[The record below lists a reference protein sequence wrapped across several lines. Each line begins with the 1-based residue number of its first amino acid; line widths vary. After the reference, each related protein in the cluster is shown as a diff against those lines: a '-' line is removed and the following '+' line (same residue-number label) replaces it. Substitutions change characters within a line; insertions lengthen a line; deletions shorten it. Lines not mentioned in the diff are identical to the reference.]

1 MGRARTTASAFAS
14 STTKARV
21 LTHYRGPNYSRG
33 EVEITMFDSSCQ
45 QIATVTTGGD
55 TGPSSAD
62 VCDTTMTDRATMLL
76 GPYHLTPQDLGAGG

>member
-1 MGRARTTASAFAS
+1 
-14 STTKARV
+14 
-21 LTHYRGPNYSRG
+21 
-33 EVEITMFDSSCQ
+33 MFDSSCQ